1 MGAQTRVHRP
11 GVPRPGIQRLGIP
24 RLRVPDQG
32 YPDQGYHD
40 NRSRSWTKVPLV
52 LLIWWP
58 FLNLKPTL
66 VHINV
71 LTYLNTFL
79 FFWWGGWF
87 WSKPCTCPM
96 WTLDQPLPKLQIIMN
111 KFLSAFTSK
120 TLRFSIVLN
129 MRKDVWRTYDS
140 TTFTLS

>member
-1 MGAQTRVHRP
+1 MKRKEIISRGKTLHAKCQHKTLEILPTPEVTRPGVFQTGGTLTGAAQTGGTLTRSTQTMGAQTRVHRP

-79 FFWWGGWF
+79 FFFGEGG
-87 WSKPCTCPM
+87 
-96 WTLDQPLPKLQIIMN
+96 
-111 KFLSAFTSK
+111 
-120 TLRFSIVLN
+120 
-129 MRKDVWRTYDS
+129 
-140 TTFTLS
+140 